1 MVVGSGMEREQ
12 KKQRL
17 DLVVVERG
25 LAETRARAQ
34 ALIMGGAVS
43 VDGSVVSRPASLV
56 SPGAAV
62 ELVSQPVPYVSRGG
76 LKLRHALDQ
85 FGLDVSG
92 AVALDVGASTGGFT
106 DVLVQAGARRV
117 YAVDV
122 GYGQLAWRLRNDPR
136 VVVMERTNIRNVQS
150 LPEMADIAV
159 IDVSFISLHLVLP
172 VVHTLLDER
181 GQAVPLIKPQF
192 EAGRERVG
200 KKGVVRDPAVWR
212 EVLERILGYA
222 RNTGWTVRGLVRSP
236 ILGPAGNVEF
246 LAHLSKETASEETDI
261 GRLIT
266 ETLDES
272 LRPRSLR

>member
-1 MVVGSGMEREQ
+1 MEREQ